1 MHMKIQE
8 GLEILEPILPR
19 TKFYMMHVPPTVL
32 DLQTV
37 NAAPLNLMEIS
48 NLTLVAPNGGVV
60 RRAFLLTV
68 QKLLKAVSNTF
79 TAILWKE
86 STRF

>member
-1 MHMKIQE
+1 MPMKIQE
-8 GLEILEPILPR
+8 GLEILEPILPK
-19 TKFYMMHVPPTVL
+19 TKFYMMHAPPTGL
-32 DLQTV
+32 DLHTV

-68 QKLLKAVSNTF
+68 QELLKAVSNTF
-79 TAILWKE
+79 SAILWKE